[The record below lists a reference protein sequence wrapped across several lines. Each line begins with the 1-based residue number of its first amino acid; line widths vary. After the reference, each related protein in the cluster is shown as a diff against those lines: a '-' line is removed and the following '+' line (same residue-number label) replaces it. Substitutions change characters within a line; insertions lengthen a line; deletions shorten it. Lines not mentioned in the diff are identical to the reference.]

1 MLPLK
6 DPLITMEERNNFFEI
21 VNLSFMSRRKN
32 IKNNL
37 KSKEINW
44 SNLDIDN
51 KARPEDLTLESY
63 IKITK
68 EVFGN

>member
-1 MLPLK
+1 
-6 DPLITMEERNNFFEI
+6 
-21 VNLSFMSRRKN
+21 MSRRKN